1 MFYTK
6 GAGSRPSP
14 FFSKKHTIMKK
25 INIYLLITALLL
37 IALGVVCILNP
48 GASFASAAWI
58 MGLFILASG
67 VSSLIFGLRAQAFLP
82 NAGSTTLLAIF
93 QIIVGLMLAT
103 NILVSQVAL
112 IAVFSMWVLF
122 EGVSLAVLSI
132 DYKKGGYDR
141 WWLMLLLGVCSI
153 ILGFLALREGAHCG
167 LLRAQ
172 AHREPPPRHQ
182 RECHRNPHR
191 RVQSSQDRRA
201 IKAHSQISNVE
212 KVSASFPKLR
222 ALFFVSSPSVGHNMI
237 YPAIITR
244 WVLLKELLKILF

>member
-1 MFYTK
+1 MQ
-6 GAGSRPSP
+6 GLVPHPS
-14 FFSKKHTIMKK
+14 FLKNTIMKK

-153 ILGFLALREGAHCG
+153 IRGFLALREPEYTGTFLGILLG
-167 LLRAQ
+167 LGILANGVVRIVAFFGLKRIENRLRDIEESATATPIDEFNQ
-172 AHREPPPRHQ
+172 A
-182 RECHRNPHR
+182 
-191 RVQSSQDRRA
+191 
-201 IKAHSQISNVE
+201 
-212 KVSASFPKLR
+212 
-222 ALFFVSSPSVGHNMI
+222 
-237 YPAIITR
+237 
-244 WVLLKELLKILF
+244 KIEEQ